1 MKEEEIIKK
10 YQESADEMI
19 RSIKEDNLS
28 QEDKIE
34 WYGYIR
40 GVRDCAF
47 DCGILSKTSI
57 QEILEEAGRIVYNLT
72 LPSKHIN

>member
-40 GVRDCAF
+40 GVRD
-47 DCGILSKTSI
+47 
-57 QEILEEAGRIVYNLT
+57 
-72 LPSKHIN
+72 